1 MLILI
6 PNNKNEF
13 VNMCRYKRSFLGTFM
28 WHSMFKFEFEEIMEE
43 IIEKIM
49 EEIMDLMENIM
60 KDRVMCLDGWEIY
73 GTKERLVDDHYEF
86 VTHPIV

>member
-13 VNMCRYKRSFLGTFM
+13 VNMCRYKRSFLGTVM

-43 IIEKIM
+43 I
-49 EEIMDLMENIM
+49 MDLMENIM
-60 KDRVMCLDGWEIY
+60 EDRVMCLDG
-73 GTKERLVDDHYEF
+73 
-86 VTHPIV
+86 

>member
-1 MLILI
+1 
-6 PNNKNEF
+6 
-13 VNMCRYKRSFLGTFM
+13 M

-60 KDRVMCLDGWEIY
+60 EDSVMCRDGWQMY
-73 GTKERLVDDHYEF
+73 GTKERLVDHIYEF